1 MTIREEIKGDIAIL
15 TLRGELMDGPEVAPF
30 HAHVKKLVDGNIHR
44 VIVDF
49 SAIRWFG
56 SAMLGVLTAS
66 LATIKEAG
74 GELCLVGITKRIESI
89 FMVTSLASAFQ
100 TYRTVNRALVHFR
113 HNP

>member
-1 MTIREEIKGDIAIL
+1 MTIKEEIKDDIAIL
-15 TLRGELMDGPEVAPF
+15 TLTGDLMDGPEVSPF
-30 HAHVKKLVDGNIHR
+30 HAHIKKLVDSNINR

-66 LATIKEAG
+66 LATVREAG
-74 GELCLVGITKRIESI
+74 GDLYLVGITKRIESI

-113 HNP
+113 HN